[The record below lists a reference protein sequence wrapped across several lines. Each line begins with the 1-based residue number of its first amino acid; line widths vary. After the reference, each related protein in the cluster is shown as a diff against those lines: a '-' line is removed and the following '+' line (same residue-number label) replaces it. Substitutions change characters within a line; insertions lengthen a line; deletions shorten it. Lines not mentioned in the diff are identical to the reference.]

1 VRSRRPQSRD
11 DIRETVDYIF
21 ETRLQSGQLDDSGLT
36 LNDLRVL
43 RDAFLTALQGI
54 FHPRIAYPGSPGQGT
69 PSLPKERVSQLP
81 AGEPKSEPSPAA
93 SETASEASQDES
105 VPESIPPAPEA
116 VDMGAKRFHPPG
128 RSPDQ
133 PGAKDRE

>member
-1 VRSRRPQSRD
+1 MSRISTYPGPRPQSRETAILMLADGCESSVRSRRPQSRD

-43 RDAFLTALQGI
+43 RDAFLTALQGV

-69 PSLPKERVSQLP
+69 LSLPKERVSQLP
-81 AGEPKSEPSPAA
+81 AGEPKSELSPA
-93 SETASEASQDES
+93 S
-105 VPESIPPAPEA
+105 
-116 VDMGAKRFHPPG
+116 KRDG
-128 RSPDQ
+128 V
-133 PGAKDRE
+133 